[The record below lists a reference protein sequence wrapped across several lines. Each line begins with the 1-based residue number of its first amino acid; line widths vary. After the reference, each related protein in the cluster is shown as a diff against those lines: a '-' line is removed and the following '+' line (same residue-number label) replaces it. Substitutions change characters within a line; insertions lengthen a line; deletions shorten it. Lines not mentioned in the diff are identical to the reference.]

1 MNVIGSVFTAVG
13 LLWFLLTLL
22 AFLGTAINFGAR
34 EHLLASGFL
43 TVIGLLMVLVT
54 LAQRVLRRL
63 EAPPAGA

>member
-1 MNVIGSVFTAVG
+1 MNVIGSVFTALG

-22 AFLGTAINFGAR
+22 AFLGTAISFGAR

-54 LAQRVLRRL
+54 LAQRLLRRL
-63 EAPPAGA
+63 ESPAAGA